1 MSEIKNDPR
10 LKQAAEEA
18 IAKAADRRVISFT
31 LDGETYWIKRKM
43 GNGRKQFAKYSVE
56 KEFYFEVAK
65 MTIAGR
71 AAPLLVPEILVLT
84 PDYMV
89 TKDGGRTLK
98 NWLDSDMPE
107 EDKQQLLEEAGRA
120 LYSLHQAGIVHGR
133 PALRDIT
140 WKEGNFTF
148 LDWENRMFTK
158 DIEEQ
163 KAVDLILLL
172 HGLAR
177 EDYREEGH
185 RMEALDRGYLAQGGE
200 KTRENAIRLFR
211 KHGVLYRIVKAL
223 SPFHMVD
230 VEAARKVCEYLLN
243 KE

>member
-1 MSEIKNDPR
+1 M
-10 LKQAAEEA
+10 
-18 IAKAADRRVISFT
+18 ISFT

-43 GNGRKQFAKYSVE
+43 GINGKQFAKYSVE

-65 MTIAGR
+65 MTIAGLLP
-71 AAPLLVPEILVLT
+71 AAACAGDPGADA
-84 PDYMV
+84 DYMV

-98 NWLDSDMPE
+98 NWSIPTCR
-107 EDKQQLLEEAGRA
+107 KKTRSSFSKRPAARCA
-120 LYSLHQAGIVHGR
+120 PSIRQASSMAA
-133 PALRDIT
+133 ALRDIT

-148 LDWENRMFTK
+148 LDWENRMLTK

-185 RMEALDRGYLAQGGE
+185 RMQALDRGYLAQGGE
-200 KTRENAIRLFR
+200 KTRKVAIRLFR
-211 KHGVLYRIVKAL
+211 KHGVLCRIVKAL

-230 VEAARKVCEYLLN
+230 VEAARKVCEYFLN
-243 KE
+243 

>member
-1 MSEIKNDPR
+1 MSEITNDPR

-18 IAKAADRRVISFT
+18 IAKAVDRRVISFT

-43 GNGRKQFAKYSVE
+43 GNGRKQFVKYSVE

-107 EDKQQLLEEAGRA
+107 EDKEQLLEETGRA
-120 LYSLHQAGIVHGR
+120 LCSLHQAGIVHGR

-148 LDWENRMFTK
+148 LDWENRMLTK

-185 RMEALDRGYLAQGGE
+185 RMEALDRGYLVQGGE

-211 KHGVLYRIVKAL
+211 RHGVLYRIVKVL

-230 VEAARKVCEYLLN
+230 VEAARKVCEYFLN
-243 KE
+243 

>member
-1 MSEIKNDPR
+1 MSEITNDPR

-18 IAKAADRRVISFT
+18 IAKAVDRRVISFT

-71 AAPLLVPEILVLT
+71 ALC
-84 PDYMV
+84 
-89 TKDGGRTLK
+89 
-98 NWLDSDMPE
+98 
-107 EDKQQLLEEAGRA
+107 
-120 LYSLHQAGIVHGR
+120 SLHQAGIVHGR

-211 KHGVLYRIVKAL
+211 KHGVLCRIVKAL

-230 VEAARKVCEYLLN
+230 VEAARKVCEYFLN
-243 KE
+243 